1 MHKKK
6 KLISVVLG
14 IVLFVTANS
23 ISFAQFS
30 DMNSHWAKDEVLKLS
45 EEKVVSGYPDGTYKP
60 NRTITK
66 GEFFTILNRVLNY
79 NIESVESPDAPIT
92 RGEVIKVLGQAF
104 DIKGQGD
111 KSSLGFTDKEQIP
124 EDIVEYLKGMKEE
137 GYISGYADGSFK
149 PDNVITRAEI
159 AKILNNICK
168 DIYNSED
175 VYTGTVEGNL
185 VLNGSETKLKDVLVK
200 GNLYIASKKGIEGK
214 NVKVEG
220 KIIILGGTEGNVV
233 LEDSTASKVIINKDH
248 INLELKNVSVD
259 EILISAKD
267 TTINSDKESKI
278 GKIKAEEDVKFN
290 GETVNKGGE
299 ITPVLSTIPSTPS
312 SGNSGGGGNSDNG
325 GNSDGGSSG
334 GGNSGGGTTQPEE
347 KTIKAEF
354 HKYVLDNFGEVS
366 IKITGIDGAKKFS
379 VAFKYSDGT
388 TEDTVGPVNIG
399 ENTTAIFY
407 DGKNPVTITIYGE
420 DGVTPIHVFEDVT
433 LSE

>member
-1 MHKKK
+1 MHEKK
-6 KLISVVLG
+6 KLISVLLG

-30 DMNSHWAKDEVLKLS
+30 DMNSHWAKSEVLKLS

-111 KSSLGFTDKEQIP
+111 RSSLEFTDKEQMP

-185 VLNGSETKLKDVLVK
+185 VLNGSETKLKDVVIK

-290 GETVNKGGE
+290 
-299 ITPVLSTIPSTPS
+299 
-312 SGNSGGGGNSDNG
+312 
-325 GNSDGGSSG
+325 
-334 GGNSGGGTTQPEE
+334 
-347 KTIKAEF
+347 
-354 HKYVLDNFGEVS
+354 
-366 IKITGIDGAKKFS
+366 
-379 VAFKYSDGT
+379 
-388 TEDTVGPVNIG
+388 
-399 ENTTAIFY
+399 
-407 DGKNPVTITIYGE
+407 
-420 DGVTPIHVFEDVT
+420 
-433 LSE
+433 